1 VSAAGPSQGAKAPS
15 GGSAPCE
22 AGERGGNIRVAPGI
36 LLCNLGTPAAP
47 TPRALR
53 RYLREFLSDR
63 RVVEL
68 PRWLWL
74 PVLHGVILR
83 RRPAQSAAR
92 YRQIWLP
99 EGSPLLVWSNQQAA
113 LLGNCLTERGQAA
126 HVRAA
131 MRYGAPS
138 IASGL
143 DELQAL
149 GCTRILIVPM
159 YPQYAGSTTAS
170 AIDAVALWTR
180 RVRRVP
186 ELRWI
191 GDFHDDPGYIG
202 ALAAQ
207 VRRAWASGGPP
218 DKLVLSFHGLPERM
232 SQQGDPYPAQC
243 HATARLLAA
252 QLGLADEAWVV
263 TFQSRFGGARWL
275 QPATQTVLEQL
286 GRAGARRV
294 DVLCPGFVA
303 DCLETL
309 EEIAQENRAA
319 FLDAGGGAFRYIPCL
334 NDDPAWIAALAD
346 LVQRHLQGWPAQRP
360 AKPATNETV
369 LR

>member
-1 VSAAGPSQGAKAPS
+1 MSPPFFRPESSSNSPASATTG
-15 GGSAPCE
+15 
-22 AGERGGNIRVAPGI
+22 V
-36 LLCNLGTPAAP
+36 LLCNLGTPEAP

-53 RYLREFLSDR
+53 RYLGQFLSDP

-68 PRWLWL
+68 PRWLWW

-92 YRQIWLP
+92 YRAIWLP
-99 EGSPLLVWSNQQAA
+99 EGSPLKVWSERQAV
-113 LLGNCLTERGQAA
+113 LLRGYLGERGCAVQ
-126 HVRAA
+126 VRMA

-143 DELQAL
+143 DALRAL
-149 GCTRILIVPM
+149 GCSRILIVPM
-159 YPQYAGSTTAS
+159 YPQYSGSTTGS
-170 AIDAVALWTR
+170 VTDAVAHWMR
-180 RVRRVP
+180 GARRVP
-186 ELRWI
+186 ELRLI
-191 GDFHDDPGYIG
+191 GDFHDDPGYIE
-202 ALAAQ
+202 ALAQ
-207 VRRAWASGGPP
+207 SVQRAWRHDGPP
-218 DKLVLSFHGLPERM
+218 DQLVFSFHGVPERM

-243 HATARLLAA
+243 HVTARLLAA
-252 QLGLADEAWVV
+252 RLGLADTAWRV
-263 TFQSRFGGARWL
+263 TFQSRFGRARWL

-286 GRAGARRV
+286 GRAGTRKV

-334 NDDPAWIAALAD
+334 NDDPAWINALAD
-346 LVQRHLQGWPAQRP
+346 LVQRHMQGWPDD
-360 AKPATNETV
+360 K
-369 LR
+369 

>member
-1 VSAAGPSQGAKAPS
+1 MLFRSEPSLPAESAS
-15 GGSAPCE
+15 GSAITT
-22 AGERGGNIRVAPGI
+22 GV
-36 LLCNLGTPAAP
+36 LLCNLGTPGAP
-47 TPRALR
+47 TPRAMR
-53 RYLREFLSDR
+53 GYLREFLSDR

-74 PVLHGVILR
+74 PILHGYILR

-92 YRQIWLP
+92 YGKIWLS
-99 EGSPLLVWSNQQAA
+99 EGSPLLIWSNQQAA
-113 LLGNCLTERGQAA
+113 LLGAYLDKRGYAVQ
-126 HVRAA
+126 VRAA

-143 DELQAL
+143 DELKAL
-149 GCTRILIVPM
+149 GCTRILIVPL

-170 AIDAVALWTR
+170 VLDAVALWIR

-207 VRRAWASGGPP
+207 VQRVWDKDGPP
-218 DKLVLSFHGLPERM
+218 DHLVLSFHGLPERM
-232 SQQGDPYPAQC
+232 SRQGDPYPAQC

-252 QLGLADEAWVV
+252 RLGLADNAWVV
-263 TFQSRFGGARWL
+263 TFQSRFGGGRWL
-275 QPATQTVLEQL
+275 QPVTQTVLEQL
-286 GRAGARRV
+286 GREDRQQTRRV

-309 EEIAQENRAA
+309 EEIALENRAA
-319 FLDAGGGAFRYIPCL
+319 FLNAGGGVFRYIPCL

-346 LVQRHLQGWPAQRP
+346 LVQRHLQGWPI
-360 AKPATNETV
+360 TLETADGTAA
-369 LR
+369 